1 MSNKIRYN
9 YLKQIK
15 TNLITNQKS
24 RIKNMK
30 GRECQKEHSLSKRE
44 EIKQYKRKLSKNRK
58 NITSI
63 KTKNKIINKKI

>member
-1 MSNKIRYN
+1 
-9 YLKQIK
+9 
-15 TNLITNQKS
+15 
-24 RIKNMK
+24 MK
-30 GRECQKEHSLSKRE
+30 GKECQKEHSLSKRE